1 MIIRV
6 LLLASFLVG
15 CAVPLPSSTSE
26 GDWLSYGEQRALS
39 GYKVQSK
46 HELSQNHVLSQ
57 ELYSVYLRGYETGKT
72 AYCQQNPYALG
83 SRKQSYFGICDD
95 VDKFFRMKFEAG
107 RSLADSRSR
116 S

>member
-26 GDWLSYGEQRALS
+26 GDWLKYGEQRALS

-46 HELSQNHVLSQ
+46 HELSNNHILSR
-57 ELYSVYLRGYETGKT
+57 ELYSAYLSGYEIGKS
-72 AYCQQNPYALG
+72 AYCEQNPYALG
-83 SRKQSYFGICDD
+83 ARKQSYFGICDD
-95 VDKFFRMKFEAG
+95 VNKFFRMKFEAG